1 MEPSGSRQSPAAPW
15 PPGAGAPRGPPPSC
29 CPGAGRP
36 FSAPTRPPA
45 PSRHASGTRLRG
57 GPVALR
63 SIFVLALWHP
73 RTPLSS
79 LWRSGP
85 ERTRTDLAL
94 WHPRPERTRT
104 DLALRRARAEPAS
117 FGRRR
122 GQIGPVSGGGKRG
135 TMTLG
140 EPGISQKADIGCAS
154 PITQGAFRRC

>member
-94 WHPRPERTRT
+94 WDPRPERTRT
-104 DLALRRARAEPAS
+104 DLALRRSGPERTRTYLALRHPGPERTWPCGAQGQNPRRSEGGEGRLARFRAAAS
-117 FGRRR
+117 VER
-122 GQIGPVSGGGKRG
+122 
-135 TMTLG
+135 
-140 EPGISQKADIGCAS
+140 
-154 PITQGAFRRC
+154 